1 MDDWKLS
8 TEAMISEERT
18 FKRPLKSI
26 VLVQKVSKD
35 YAAIK
40 SVIEKNMV
48 KTFSKMYFIKPKANE
63 IECES
68 IELCYDSF
76 LIASTKY
83 RIEYYQNKK
92 YHIDLDENVDEV
104 IVFDHS
110 IKPRDSSEKSIIGN
124 KSRKEIVIEGKE
136 RVNYESTG
144 QFTINRK
151 GRIIDREGLPSA
163 ACEPDPV
170 KFLDKYDTNVRHP
183 EVYMWDILKKAA
195 VKRPAN
201 VSEVINEKFQVT
213 EQVLVYTPIYE
224 ARCRNLNSYEIKIIP
239 VSGVTGKIFTL

>member
-1 MDDWKLS
+1 M
-8 TEAMISEERT
+8 
-18 FKRPLKSI
+18 
-26 VLVQKVSKD
+26 
-35 YAAIK
+35 
-40 SVIEKNMV
+40 
-48 KTFSKMYFIKPKANE
+48 
-63 IECES
+63 
-68 IELCYDSF
+68 
-76 LIASTKY
+76 
-83 RIEYYQNKK
+83 
-92 YHIDLDENVDEV
+92 

-110 IKPRDSSEKSIIGN
+110 IKPRDSPEKSLIGN
-124 KSRKEIVIEGKE
+124 KSRKKIVIEGKE
-136 RVNYESTG
+136 RVNYESIG

-201 VSEVINEKFQVT
+201 VSEVINENFRVT

>member
-1 MDDWKLS
+1 MS

-110 IKPRDSSEKSIIGN
+110 IKPRDAPEK
-124 KSRKEIVIEGKE
+124 
-136 RVNYESTG
+136 
-144 QFTINRK
+144 
-151 GRIIDREGLPSA
+151 
-163 ACEPDPV
+163 
-170 KFLDKYDTNVRHP
+170 
-183 EVYMWDILKKAA
+183 
-195 VKRPAN
+195 
-201 VSEVINEKFQVT
+201 
-213 EQVLVYTPIYE
+213 
-224 ARCRNLNSYEIKIIP
+224 
-239 VSGVTGKIFTL
+239 